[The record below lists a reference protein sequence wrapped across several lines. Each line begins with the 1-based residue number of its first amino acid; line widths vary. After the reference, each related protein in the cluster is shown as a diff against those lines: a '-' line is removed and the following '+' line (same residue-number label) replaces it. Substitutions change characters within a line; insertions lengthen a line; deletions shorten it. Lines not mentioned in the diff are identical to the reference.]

1 MSSPSQQS
9 VSSAPRDTRA
19 HSGANP
25 AYRDMVKLR
34 TANKEAEFFLPH
46 LRSGMDL
53 LECGCGPGNIA
64 LGLAAVVAPGK
75 VVGFDLSSDEIEVA
89 KRQAREKSIANVEF
103 EVQSVYEL
111 PYPDASFDAVFAH
124 FVLQRL
130 DQPASALQELRRVL
144 KPGGVIGLRGT
155 IHEGLIVSGPH
166 EEIIKEC
173 LEVYLEDWVK
183 TGGDPNIGKRFR
195 ALLNE
200 AGFARSTAYTSIHIP
215 TRVTTTESTKR
226 IAGFYISL
234 LNEKW
239 RSRVIECGLADQA
252 RIESFV
258 SALKAW
264 GGHPDSFLTVP
275 CGEAVGWKE

>member
-1 MSSPSQQS
+1 MSSPGQRS
-9 VSSAPRDTRA
+9 VSSAPRGTQAQGRA
-19 HSGANP
+19 DPS
-25 AYRDMVKLR
+25 YREMVNMR
-34 TANKEAEFFLPH
+34 TADKEAEFFLPH

-75 VVGFDLSSDEIEVA
+75 VVGFDLSADEIEIA
-89 KRQAREKSIANVEF
+89 RRQALERSISNVQF
-103 EVQSVYEL
+103 EVQSAFDL
-111 PYPDASFDAVFAH
+111 PYADHSFDAVFSH

-130 DQPASALQELRRVL
+130 DQPVRALKELHRVL

-155 IHEGLIVSGPH
+155 IHEGLIVAGPH
-166 EEIIKEC
+166 EEVIKEC
-173 LEVYLEDWVK
+173 LGIYLEDWK
-183 TGGDPNIGKRFR
+183 RTGGDPNIGKRFR
-195 ALLNE
+195 ALLHE
-200 AGFARSTAYTSIHIP
+200 AGFARSMAYSSIHIP
-215 TRVTTTESTKR
+215 TRVTTAESTKR
-226 IAGFYISL
+226 IAGFYINL

-239 RSRVIECGLADQA
+239 RRRVIEGGLADRA

-264 GGHPDSFLTVP
+264 GQHPDAFLTVP